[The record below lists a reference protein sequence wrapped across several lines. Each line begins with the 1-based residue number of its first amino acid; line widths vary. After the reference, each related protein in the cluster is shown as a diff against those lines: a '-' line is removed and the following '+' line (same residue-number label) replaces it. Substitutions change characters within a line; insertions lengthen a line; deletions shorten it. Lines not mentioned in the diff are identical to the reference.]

1 MDYAIAKA
9 SELKQLLTLK
19 TEVLD
24 GGTIDLYQNDITPT
38 PDTVVGD
45 LDVATFTGYA
55 QVTLTTFSAPYLN
68 ADGAGAVLTPL
79 AQFNT
84 AAPYTVGNV
93 VYGYWIEDVD
103 GALLLAGRFP
113 NAPITMA
120 GAGDHIAALIE
131 YALGN
136 AV

>member
-1 MDYAIAKA
+1 MDYSIVKA
-9 SELKQLLTLK
+9 SELKQLLKLK
-19 TEVLD
+19 AEILD
-24 GGTIDLYQNDITPT
+24 GGTMDLFQNDITPT
-38 PDTVVGD
+38 PDTLIAD

-55 QVTLTTFSAPYLN
+55 QVTLTTYSAPYLN
-68 ADGAGAVLTPL
+68 AAGAGAILTPL

-84 AAPYTVGNV
+84 ASPFTIGNV

-103 GALLLAGRFP
+103 GLLVLAGRFP
-113 NAPITMA
+113 NAPIAMA
-120 GAGDHIAALIE
+120 GVGDHIAALIE